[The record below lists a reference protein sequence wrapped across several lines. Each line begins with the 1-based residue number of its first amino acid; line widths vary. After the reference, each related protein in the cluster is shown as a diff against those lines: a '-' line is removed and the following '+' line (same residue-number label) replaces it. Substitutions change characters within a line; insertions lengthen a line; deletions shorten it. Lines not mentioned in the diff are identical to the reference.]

1 MFCLVPIIANTAYLT
16 NPWLVRVKAGINLR
30 GIISYLNIELFHLL
44 QRLIK
49 QWMSSLC
56 WIIYQI
62 NLSGTA
68 VQRTAALEIL
78 ASCGTRPLIVII

>member
-1 MFCLVPIIANTAYLT
+1 MFQFKEAAYDIPENKNILLLSTYTNSIKAGNSFIMRKQTMFCLVPIIANTAYLT

-49 QWMSSLC
+49 Q
-56 WIIYQI
+56 
-62 NLSGTA
+62 
-68 VQRTAALEIL
+68 
-78 ASCGTRPLIVII
+78 